1 MGIFITEQ
9 INTNFGIPLLGS
21 YCSIRGS
28 YNIRRKGNTYLL
40 IACAGIWASK
50 QSYTMNKE
58 MIDKP
63 IMFEEVLTLQQL
75 DDILKTGIQKYGY
88 IYNSLKTKLGYH
100 NYTDDI

>member
-1 MGIFITEQ
+1 
-9 INTNFGIPLLGS
+9 
-21 YCSIRGS
+21 
-28 YNIRRKGNTYLL
+28 
-40 IACAGIWASK
+40 
-50 QSYTMNKE
+50 

-75 DDILKTGIQKYGY
+75 DDILKTGIQTYGY